1 MLAIRGLDVRAIQI
15 VLICSVI
22 LAVSNTAS
30 AQEDFNV
37 AAGSPKRI
45 PLTTSNVRGRPEP
58 PLPFRAEVA
67 FPHIR
72 FSNPTVL
79 TNAPGT
85 DRFFVVEQSGKIYS
99 IAGDRSS
106 SKRDLF
112 VDVAKLV
119 EQLNGMLDGADHVQ
133 GSTTYGLTFHPD
145 FAKNRLCYV
154 CYVVDFVDAR
164 RRPHPAGTRVVQ
176 LKATDE
182 DPPRA
187 IVDSQ
192 TEVITWLSGGHNGG
206 CIKFGPDGMLYVS
219 TGDGG
224 FAFPPD
230 GRNSGQDVSNLLSAV
245 LRIDVDHPEN
255 GLAYRIPEDNPFTN
269 LKAARGE
276 IWAYGMRNPWKIS
289 FDRKTG
295 DLWVGD
301 VGWELWELVYRVKP
315 GDNYGWSLV
324 EGPQPV
330 HSERERGPTPI
341 VSPVALVPHTDGASI
356 TGGFVYRGK
365 KFPELDGTYI
375 FGDWETR
382 RIWGVKP
389 GETSQ
394 KIGQSHE
401 LVDPTVRIVGF
412 SEDNAGEISLLDSD
426 TGTIH
431 ELVRNEP
438 KKNPHVFPR
447 TLSATGLFDSVRD
460 HTIAPGVLPFSINAE
475 MWADHATAERYLAV
489 PGEGSIRFRSKA
501 TKVAG
506 SMFSRAMDFP
516 KDSVLLKTLSLEMVA
531 GDPSTK
537 KRIETQ
543 LLHFDGREWRGYSYE
558 WNAAG
563 TDATLV
569 EGQGKNR
576 KFEVLDE
583 DAPGGKRQQTWR
595 FHSRTECIRCHNPW
609 AEHTLA
615 FNIPQLNRQGAI
627 PTALAPERKKR
638 GKGRVVRVDNQIQ
651 LLRGLGLLID
661 DIPDELAELSDEFRL
676 VPAVA
681 ALPRLA
687 GGKRHSSL
695 ADHARSY
702 LHANCAHCH
711 RFNGGGSARIYVG
724 FDMPLS
730 KLEAVDTR
738 PTQGTFGIHN
748 AKIIAPGDPLRS
760 VLYYRMAKMGPGHMP
775 HLGSRIID
783 TKGAALI
790 HDWIQQIPGQYELAE
805 KLETLNELDEARS
818 LRREEAESAQTL
830 AEAVVKVARE
840 NGHARAMP
848 EDVSAGKEQVAAT
861 ATESAAKRKTERQ
874 KLISELLASPEGAL
888 LLARTCRLGRAPKT
902 IVDEVIAKA
911 TSYQELAV
919 RDLFEPFLPP
929 DRRSKRLGETVNPA
943 EILQLTGNVE
953 SGRNL
958 FLKSSTVQC
967 RSCHRIGKEGKQLG
981 PDLTEIGNK
990 NDSSRILTSILE
1002 PSKEIDPK
1010 FQSWLVE
1017 TKAGKVFT
1025 GLLVKKSDQEV
1036 VIRDAKL
1043 KELSFRASD
1052 LEGVFPLRKSLMP
1065 ELLLRDMTAQQ
1076 VADLITY
1083 LSSLR
1088 QGKP

>member
-1 MLAIRGLDVRAIQI
+1 MRAIQI
-15 VLICSVI
+15 VLVFSVI
-22 LAVSNTAS
+22 LAVSGAAS
-30 AQEDFNV
+30 AEDSPKN
-37 AAGSPKRI
+37 AAIAKRI

-67 FPHIR
+67 FPNVN
-72 FSNPTVL
+72 FTNPTVL
-79 TNAPGT
+79 TNAPRT
-85 DRFFVVEQSGKIYS
+85 NRFFVAEQSGKIYS
-99 IAGDRSS
+99 IAGDRSA
-106 SKRDLF
+106 SKKDLL
-112 VDVAKLV
+112 VDVTELV
-119 EQLNGMLDGADHVQ
+119 EQLNGTLDDADKVQ

-154 CYVVDFVDAR
+154 CYVVDFVDAK
-164 RRPHPAGTRVVQ
+164 RRPHPHGTRVVQ
-176 LKATDE
+176 LKVTDE

-206 CIKFGPDGMLYVS
+206 CIKFGLDGMLYVS

-255 GLAYRIPEDNPFTN
+255 GLAYRIPEDNPFTD

-341 VSPVALVPHTDGASI
+341 VPPVALVPHTDGASI
-356 TGGFVYRGK
+356 TGGIVYRGK

-389 GETSQ
+389 GEPSQ
-394 KIGQSHE
+394 KIGQPNE

-412 SEDNAGEISLLDSD
+412 SEDNAGEVYLLDYD

-431 ELVRNEP
+431 ELARNEP
-438 KKNPHVFPR
+438 EKNPHVFPR
-447 TLSATGLFDSVRD
+447 TLSATGLFDSVSD

-475 MWADHATAERYLAV
+475 MWADHATAERFLAV
-489 PGEGSIRFRSKA
+489 PGEGSIRFRPKA
-501 TKVAG
+501 TSVAG

-537 KRIETQ
+537 KRVETQ
-543 LLHFDGREWRGYSYE
+543 LLHYDGREWRGYSYE
-558 WNAAG
+558 WNTAG

-576 KFEVLDE
+576 QFQVLDNN
-583 DAPGGKRQQTWR
+583 AAGGKRQQTWR

-615 FNIPQLNRQGAI
+615 FNIPQLNREHDYDG
-627 PTALAPERKKR
+627 E
-638 GKGRVVRVDNQIQ
+638 VDNQIRS
-651 LLRGLGLLID
+651 LRHVGILDDDFGPDPTGLLAQFHK
-661 DIPDELAELSDEFRL
+661 AESPGKL
-676 VPAVA
+676 PAIADPADKA
-681 ALPRLA
+681 A
-687 GGKRHSSL
+687 SL
-695 ADHARSY
+695 ADRGRAY

-730 KLEAVDTR
+730 KMEAVDTR
-738 PTQGTFGIHN
+738 PTQGTFGIHD
-748 AKIIAPGDPLRS
+748 AKIIAPGEPFRS
-760 VLYYRMAKMGPGHMP
+760 VLYLRVAKSGSGHMP
-775 HLGSRIID
+775 HLGARLID
-783 TKGAALI
+783 RSGTELI
-790 HDWIQQIPGQYELAE
+790 HNWIRQIPESYLLDE
-805 KLETLNELDEARS
+805 KVDSLIELDEAS
-818 LRREEAESAQTL
+818 VMK
-830 AEAVVKVARE
+830 AEAA
-840 NGHARAMP
+840 
-848 EDVSAGKEQVAAT
+848 
-861 ATESAAKRKTERQ
+861 AAKRTLVETAIRLATAQERERDRPTREDHSAAIETARNEAAARVAARTASRA
-874 KLISELLASPEGAL
+874 KLLAELLATPRGAM
-888 LLARTCRLGRAPKT
+888 LLARAVRQGRLPGATR
-902 IVDEVIAKA
+902 EVALAAA
-911 TSYQELAV
+911 TKHEDLTT
-919 RDLFEPFLPP
+919 RDLFESFLPP
-929 DRRSKRLGETVNPA
+929 GQRSKRLGESVNPA
-943 EILQLTGNVE
+943 DILKLTGNVE

-981 PDLTEIGNK
+981 PDLTEIGKK
-990 NDSSRILTSILE
+990 NDHSKILASILQ

-1025 GLLVKKSDQEV
+1025 GIQVKKSDQGV

-1043 KELSFRASD
+1043 KELSFKASD

-1076 VADLITY
+1076 VADLIAY
-1083 LSSLR
+1083 LGSL
-1088 QGKP
+1088 K

>member
-1 MLAIRGLDVRAIQI
+1 MRAIQI
-15 VLICSVI
+15 GLVFSVI
-22 LAVSNTAS
+22 LVLSDTAT
-30 AQEDFNV
+30 AQDDSKKITSL
-37 AAGSPKRI
+37 AKRI

-58 PLPFRAEVA
+58 PLPYRAEVA
-67 FPHIR
+67 FPNVN
-72 FSNPTVL
+72 FTNPTVL

-85 DRFFVVEQSGKIYS
+85 DRFFVAEQSGKIYS

-106 SKRDLF
+106 SKKDLL
-112 VDVAKLV
+112 VDVAELV
-119 EQLNGMLDGADHVQ
+119 EQLNGSLDDADKVQ
-133 GSTTYGLTFHPD
+133 GTTTYGLTFHPD

-154 CYVVDFVDAR
+154 CYVVDFVDAK
-164 RRPHPAGTRVVQ
+164 RRPHPHGTRVVQ
-176 LKATDE
+176 LKVTDE

-206 CIKFGPDGMLYVS
+206 CIKFGLDGMLYVS

-255 GLAYRIPEDNPFTN
+255 GLAYRIPEDNPFTD

-341 VSPVALVPHTDGASI
+341 VPPVALVPHTDGASI

-389 GETSQ
+389 GKPSQ
-394 KIGQSHE
+394 KIGQPHE

-412 SEDNAGEISLLDSD
+412 SEDNNGEIYLLDYD
-426 TGTIH
+426 TGTIN
-431 ELVRNEP
+431 ELVRNAPE
-438 KKNPHVFPR
+438 KNPHVFPR
-447 TLSATGLFDSVRD
+447 TLSATGLFDSARD
-460 HTIAPGVLPFSINAE
+460 HTIASGVVPFSINAE
-475 MWADHATAERYLAV
+475 MWADHATSERFLAV
-489 PGEGSIRFRSKA
+489 PGEGSIRFRPKA
-501 TKVAG
+501 TSVAG

-516 KDSVLLKTLSLEMVA
+516 KDSVLLKTLSLEMVV

-543 LLHFDGREWRGYSYE
+543 LLHYDGREWRGYSYE
-558 WNAAG
+558 WNDVG

-569 EGQGKNR
+569 DGQGKNR
-576 KFEVLDE
+576 QIEVLDE
-583 DAPGGKRQQTWR
+583 NAPGGKRQQTWR

-615 FNIPQLNRQGAI
+615 FNIPQLNRQGEF
-627 PTALAPERKKR
+627 PVALTPELKKR
-638 GKGRVVRVDNQIQ
+638 VKARVVRVDNQIQ
-651 LLRGLGLLID
+651 LLRGLGLLVD
-661 DIPDELAELSDEFRL
+661 DVPGELTGLSEEFRP
-676 VPAVA
+676 VPAA
-681 ALPRLA
+681 ADLPRLA
-687 GGKRHSSL
+687 DGNRHSSL
-695 ADHARSY
+695 ADQARTY

-760 VLYYRMAKMGPGHMP
+760 VLYYRMAKTGPGHMP

-783 TKGAALI
+783 AKGAALI

-805 KLETLNELDEARS
+805 KLETLNDLDEARS
-818 LRREEAESAQTL
+818 LRREQSESARTL
-830 AEAVVKVARE
+830 SEAVVKVARE
-840 NGHARAMP
+840 NEHDRATP
-848 EDVSAGKEQVAAT
+848 EDVSAAKEQVAAAT
-861 ATESAAKRKTERQ
+861 TESAAKRKADRQ

-888 LLARTCRLGRAPKT
+888 LLARTCRLGRAPKA
-902 IVDEVIAKA
+902 IVEEAIATA
-911 TSYQELAV
+911 TSHQELAV

-929 DRRSKRLGETVNPA
+929 EQRSKRLGETVNPGD
-943 EILQLTGNVE
+943 ILKLTGNVE

-981 PDLTEIGNK
+981 PDLTEIGKK
-990 NDSSRILTSILE
+990 NDRSKILASILE

-1025 GLLVKKSDQEV
+1025 GLLVKKSDQDV

-1043 KELSFRASD
+1043 KELSFKSSD
-1052 LEGVFPLRKSLMP
+1052 LEGIFPLRKSLMP

-1076 VADLITY
+1076 VADLIAY
-1083 LSSLR
+1083 LGSL
-1088 QGKP
+1088 K